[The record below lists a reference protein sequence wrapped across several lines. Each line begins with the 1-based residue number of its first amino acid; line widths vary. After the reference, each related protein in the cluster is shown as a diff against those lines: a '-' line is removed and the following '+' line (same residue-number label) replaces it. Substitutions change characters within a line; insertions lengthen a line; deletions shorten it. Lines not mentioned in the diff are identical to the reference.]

1 MDGRRWWDV
10 AFGVACALV
19 GTIAMVNEA
28 DEPIRVVGVWIVMA
42 ALCLVYYTA
51 GRRTL
56 ETEEGSLWFAITL
69 IVLTAIGTG
78 FSANVLTLQCLVFPL
93 LWVLSPR
100 TRTAIILNI
109 VSASALAIAFVIGI
123 GVIPGVIAQAVAIQ
137 SVSLIFSLA
146 LGLWITRIA
155 ELGNERARLLD
166 SLQAAQAESEQASR
180 EAGAAAERERMARD
194 IHDTIAQSLTS
205 VVLLAQRARSE
216 VVGGTE
222 VTTGR
227 DAAPVLESIELI
239 ETTAREALGEAR
251 ALVVTMAAMPAADT
265 TLGDSLRRLGARF
278 ERETGVRVRVEDSTD
293 RLPRAAEVV
302 LLRCAQEG
310 LANVRKHAGANT
322 AELSLSSPGTDGDQ
336 QVELRIADDGVG
348 ITGDPDLLLSDDST
362 GGFGLH
368 GMRDRVALLGGGVSL
383 TNRDAGGTELVIRI
397 PTERT
402 AAR

>member
-19 GTIAMVNEA
+19 GAIVSVNEA

-56 ETEEGSLWFAITL
+56 ETEEGGLWFAITL

-109 VSASALAIAFVIGI
+109 VSASALAAAFVIGI
-123 GVIPGVIAQAVAIQ
+123 GPIPGVIAQALAIQ

-146 LGLWITRIA
+146 LGLWITRIS
-155 ELGNERARLLD
+155 ELGEERARLLV
-166 SLQAAQAESEQASR
+166 SLQAAQADSEQASR

-216 VVGGTE
+216 VISEAEASTS
-222 VTTGR
+222 R
-227 DAAPVLESIELI
+227 SHAPVLESIELI

-265 TLGDSLRRLGARF
+265 TLGDSLRRLGAHF

-310 LANVRKHAGANT
+310 LANVRKHAGAGN
-322 AELSLSSPGTDGDQ
+322 AELSLSSPGTDADQ
-336 QVELRIADDGVG
+336 QVQLRIADDGVG
-348 ITGDPDLLLSDDST
+348 IAGDPDRLLSDDST

-368 GMRDRVALLGGGVSL
+368 GMRDRVALLGGVVSL
-383 TNRDAGGTELVIRI
+383 TNRDEGGTELVVRI

-402 AAR
+402 EAR